1 MKQPAPLGHELVL
14 GLAVLT
20 VAALSLGLSFA
31 HVLEAWPRTFVWPAE
46 LWREATVF
54 NRQFVLFLYVGA
66 PLDLAAI
73 GLPAIFAY
81 AVRADRRRLAF
92 AVTASALFA
101 AALIVW
107 ASWVAPANDV
117 LARWTPGPLPP
128 DFDAI
133 RSQWESGH
141 IVVAAI
147 KLLGFM
153 AISLAATLQS
163 TVPSHG
169 QYISKN

>member
-1 MKQPAPLGHELVL
+1 MTKPAHLGHELVL
-14 GLAVLT
+14 GLTVLT

-31 HVLEAWPRTFVWPAE
+31 HVLEAWPRTFFWPAE

-73 GLPAIFAY
+73 GLPALFAY
-81 AVRADRRRLAF
+81 AVRHDRRRLAF
-92 AVTASALFA
+92 AVTASALYA
-101 AALIVW
+101 MALIVW

-117 LARWTPGPLPP
+117 LASWTPGPLPL
-128 DFDAI
+128 DFDEI
-133 RSQWESGH
+133 RAKWESGH

-153 AISLAATLQS
+153 AISLAATLQTS
-163 TVPSHG
+163 
-169 QYISKN
+169 ISPNGH